1 MSNHTFKSNNKCSSF
16 AWYPVFATWDVLCV
30 HLCNSKFN
38 RIYYVVTLNGI
49 PITQLLCSLD
59 GKEKKKSFPTRVNLD
74 LCLVGSTCFTTL
86 YSSLDVYTSKC
97 QFLTTCILPCFW
109 RLVSTLISGSQDASL
124 LLEQTVRL
132 KIFHTASVSRSTSNR
147 SIPARQTILYRII
160 SPGNLLDVPSR
171 NAPFFFVIVSLA
183 DRQNRTRMSQLEHV
197 NELVFL
203 NVKWK
208 CFVIN
213 TFMKIL

>member
-1 MSNHTFKSNNKCSSF
+1 MLDTLFLLHGMSYVFT
-16 AWYPVFATWDVLCV
+16 FATANLIGFTMLSLLMVSPL
-30 HLCNSKFN
+30 LS
-38 RIYYVVTLNGI
+38 YYVVWM
-49 PITQLLCSLD
+49 
-59 GKEKKKSFPTRVNLD
+59 EKRKKCFPTRVNLD

-171 NAPFFFVIVSLA
+171 NAPFFFMIVSLA